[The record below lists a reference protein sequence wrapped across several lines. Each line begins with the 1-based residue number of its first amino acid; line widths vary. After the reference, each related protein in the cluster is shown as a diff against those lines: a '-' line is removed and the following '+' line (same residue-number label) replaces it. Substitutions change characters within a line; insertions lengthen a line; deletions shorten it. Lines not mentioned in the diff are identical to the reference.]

1 MTLRNAKAMSYTKLD
16 QNITSSTVWREPNHV
31 RVTWITLLAMV
42 DKHGEV
48 HASIP
53 GLADI
58 ARVTIQECEDAL
70 NRFKSPDPYSRTKDF
85 EGRRIEDIDGGWF
98 LLNYAKYRRK
108 FSAEEK
114 LDRAAD
120 RNRRYRERLKRNQ
133 ASRDTPSDAGETPN
147 SDIADADADADAD
160 AFGSSDIS
168 KPNEQSTPSIL
179 CRDESRR
186 DGALGA
192 VLIAETPADSAQGL
206 KTPRKAVSDAARAIL
221 DFLNN
226 AASRAF
232 EPVEANLRPI
242 QHRLTEVGC
251 DVDGVKAMITRQC
264 VLWKTDDKMAAYL
277 RPATLFN
284 RTKFHSYY
292 ADRSLP
298 ARNGHARSQGAGADR
313 NSRIGGGDAWEAQA
327 AARIARMEEHCPWDP
342 REPSPQGQTGG

>member
-147 SDIADADADADAD
+147 SDIADADADADA
-160 AFGSSDIS
+160 FGSSDIS

-179 CRDESRR
+179 CRAEARPQS
-186 DGALGA
+186 ALGG
-192 VLIAETPADSAQGL
+192 VLIAETPTDSTSTV
-206 KTPRKAVSDAARAIL
+206 KTPRKAVSAGARAIL
-221 DFLNN
+221 EHLNN

-232 EPVEANLRPI
+232 EPVEVNLRPI
-242 QHRLTEVGC
+242 QNRLTEVYG
-251 DVDGVKAMITRQC
+251 DIDGIKAMITRQC
-264 VLWKTDDKMAAYL
+264 ALWKTDDKMAAYL

-292 ADRSLP
+292 ADRFLP
-298 ARNGHARSQGAGADR
+298 VRNGHARSQGPGADR
-313 NSRIGGGDAWEAQA
+313 NARIGGGDAWEAQA
-327 AARIARMEEHCPWDP
+327 AARIARMEAHCPWDP